1 MLTELFL
8 TPHAMCPDNI
18 QNIDYQTENA
28 RFVAHAF
35 ELIENLRIYLAPN
48 PPTALTTVC
57 CRLGGD
63 RWYRAVAIRVQNI
76 KNDNIR
82 QRLQSLLTKIQS
94 NFKFSLS
101 RFAPMI
107 IDTLSE
113 NDWIRHA
120 VQSSQTVPLAR
131 IVVSDR
137 QGQNG
142 DSPPF
147 FSVHEMGKKDF
158 YSGLESIRKIHTI
171 SDQMNAMASL
181 CILADKI
188 ILRTPYDHELN
199 VLVNQIVDIDQSILQ
214 AGLRANRLKLDV
226 HVCSIHRQNRNYI
239 PDATLAQN
247 IRMRFGNYGVDDA
260 NLTITLFP
268 NGNFLNRNIIALK
281 YAGAMVRWRYMVCVN
296 HFVQPNDNIG
306 PSDLNPW
313 SVANETDAMVMLSA
327 IENDKNARVVHFD
340 ANGRPI
346 DQHGNSL

>member
-28 RFVAHAF
+28 RFVADAF

-57 CRLGGD
+57 CRLGGEK
-63 RWYRAVAIRVQNI
+63 WYRAVAIRVQHI

-82 QRLQSLLTKIQS
+82 QRLQSLLTRIQG
-94 NFKFSLS
+94 NFRFSLS

-107 IDTLSE
+107 SDTLSE

-142 DSPPF
+142 ASPPF
-147 FSVHEMGKKDF
+147 FSLEEMGNAAF
-158 YSGLESIRKIHTI
+158 FSGLESTRPINSI
-171 SDQMNAMASL
+171 SDQKNALSSL
-181 CILADKI
+181 CILADEI
-188 ILRTPYDHELN
+188 VLRTPYDRELG
-199 VLVNQIVDIDQSILQ
+199 VLGKQIIDLDKSILQ

-226 HVCSIHRQNRNYI
+226 HVCSRHHQNGNYI
-239 PDATLAQN
+239 PDATLARN
-247 IRMRFGNYGVDDA
+247 IRMRFGNLGVDDA

-268 NGNFLNRNIIALK
+268 NGNFLNRHIIALK
-281 YAGAMVRWRYMVCVN
+281 YAGAMVRWRYMVCAN
-296 HFVQPNDNIG
+296 HILGANDGFG
-306 PSDLNPW
+306 PGNLNTW
-313 SVANETDAMVMLSA
+313 SVANETDAMNMLNA
-327 IENDKNARVVHFD
+327 VKYDTNARVIHFD

-346 DQHGNSL
+346 DQHGNPL